1 MNLTPK
7 KSEKRTIDNR
17 SPPDHNN
24 LTSAKKDFCRKIVAP
39 VRIFNFSKN
48 ENLMM
53 IFMKSLEEFIH
64 RRENISREINK
75 LKGNL
80 NSTQNSSEIE
90 STKIKINKLNNEKN
104 KISWIILKKYS
115 DYS

>member
-1 MNLTPK
+1 
-7 KSEKRTIDNR
+7 
-17 SPPDHNN
+17 
-24 LTSAKKDFCRKIVAP
+24 
-39 VRIFNFSKN
+39 
-48 ENLMM
+48 M